1 MTLKKRHFTLI
12 ELLVVMGLI
21 GLLVT
26 LAVPSFTRLA
36 KGKATPVAADQ
47 IKRQLEEAQAL
58 AIAHRS
64 YVGLII
70 PNDTDTAYYG
80 TIFASD
86 DSPDFSS
93 NTKNQYYFASTRPA
107 LLFKDGS
114 DYYFEKW
121 APDSSW
127 SKPIENAKIVKI
139 TDFQSNIPDY
149 GNPLS
154 DKTGNISSLTDSFSP
169 TGAFYSVKRPS
180 GSDIGPCAVVFSPD
194 GGLAATQDL
203 YLVIAGCTVSVTD
216 LKFPSDTDYLVLHIN
231 RMNGKITYFEKK

>member
-64 YVGLII
+64 YIGLII
-70 PNDTDTAYYG
+70 VNGSGDFN
-80 TIFASD
+80 FAGDSD
-86 DSPDFSS
+86 DLNTNPDS
-93 NTKNQYYFASTRPA
+93 YRLASTRPA

-114 DYYFEKW
+114 TYYFEKW
-121 APDSSW
+121 ASDSSW

-139 TDFQSNIPDY
+139 VDSQSNIPNY

-154 DKTGNISSLTDSFSP
+154 DKSGNVSSLTGGFSQN
-169 TGAFYSVKRPS
+169 GAFYPVTWPS
-180 GSDIGPCAVVFSPD
+180 STPPPPSGPCAVVFSPD
-194 GGLAATQDL
+194 GGLAATKDL
-203 YLVIAGCTVSVTD
+203 YLVVAGCTVNGTE
-216 LKFPSDTDYLVLHIN
+216 LKFPSETDYLVLHIN